1 MDNAS
6 ALRGRRMLI
15 DGMNLGLREGTG
27 VATYARELNAA
38 LRALGADT
46 ELLYDRGA
54 RARDPVLREV
64 QFYDPG
70 GGAGRLARLA
80 RRVSPA
86 RLAALNPG
94 RSVRARQVPASGV
107 VLREAFDVPQ
117 PPADAIHTAYR
128 LFDQAR
134 RHFSLWGRCLTVDVD
149 PVPDLVHWTFPLPLR
164 VRGAKNI
171 YTVHDL
177 VPLRLP
183 HTTLDDKAY
192 HLRLVRHLAR
202 SADRLVTVSETS
214 RTDILQ
220 VAGCA
225 PGKVV
230 NTFQASRLPR
240 PLPGDDRDM
249 LDIWLRARVGLP
261 DRGYL
266 LFAGAIEPKKNLLRV
281 LEAYLGSGVRLPLLI
296 VGRNGWSCERELALL
311 DWIERRQQESPPLPG
326 RVVRLG
332 HLPYRSLVRLVSG
345 ARALVFPSLYEGFG
359 LPVLEAMNLGT
370 AVVTSDRGSLDEIAA
385 GAALQVD
392 PFDTD
397 ALSEAL
403 RRVEHDEA
411 LVMRLAAAG
420 RERAEQFSEVAYRER
435 LAALYAEVL
444 VA

>member
-1 MDNAS
+1 MDNTTP
-6 ALRGRRMLI
+6 LRGRRILI
-15 DGMNLGLREGTG
+15 DAMNLGLREGTG

-38 LRALGADT
+38 LRTLGAET
-46 ELLYDRGA
+46 ALLYDRGA
-54 RARDPVLREV
+54 TARDPVLREL
-64 QFYDPG
+64 QFYHPG
-70 GGAGRLARLA
+70 DGGGRLARLA
-80 RRVSPA
+80 RRASPA

-94 RSVRARQVPASGV
+94 RSVRARQVPATGV
-107 VLREAFDVPQ
+107 VLREAFEVPE

-134 RHFSLWGRCLTVDVD
+134 RHFSLWDRCLTVEVD

-164 VRGAKNI
+164 VRGARNI

-183 HTTLDDKAY
+183 HATLDDKAY
-192 HLRLVRHLAR
+192 HLRLIRHLAR
-202 SADRLVTVSETS
+202 GADRLVTVSETS
-214 RTDILQ
+214 RADILQ

-225 PGKVV
+225 PDKVV
-230 NTFQASRLPR
+230 NTFQASRLPQ
-240 PLPGDDRDM
+240 PLPGDDREA
-249 LDIWLRARVGLP
+249 LDVWLRARIGLP

-266 LFAGAIEPKKNLLRV
+266 LFTGAIEPKKNLLRL

-296 VGRNGWSCERELALL
+296 VGKNGWSCERELTLL
-311 DWIERRQQESPPLPG
+311 DWIERRRQEPPPPG

-359 LPVLEAMNLGT
+359 LPVLEAMNFGT

-397 ALSEAL
+397 ALSAAL
-403 RRVEHDEA
+403 QRVERDDA
-411 LVMRLAAAG
+411 LVARLAAAG
-420 RERAEQFSEVAYRER
+420 RERAAQFSQAAYRER

-444 VA
+444 AA